1 MKGERGMQRVL
12 VKIAVVVVA
21 VFAVT
26 SGCALFEDERTAKG
40 RKLYH
45 HYCMHCHG
53 ESGRQQEGFNWGRMP
68 DPRPRDLS
76 ESASMSTFSDKEI
89 FDTISRNMRD
99 TSLQAVLDDEN
110 YFAVPTMPTFKYT
123 LSEEELWAV
132 VGYVRTLHGGSLT
145 FDVEGRM
152 AELEA
157 QFQAASAEHDQATQV
172 MEEALEKQE
181 VEESARAAA
190 EEEAEEAAEEAARAA
205 AEGEAEED
213 DEDMDMED
221 DEDDLEEDEEEE
233 EEIVLPEEEAY
244 EKVAESFE
252 AAKAAWENFSKRPR
266 VSQISRPDLTMAEPE
281 RVTLQDEGKNL
292 YFNKYGCNG
301 CHSIGDV
308 GGLVGPALDRA
319 GFRLNDTWVYRWV
332 RYPQGMKKHTRMPN
346 LGLDDHDA
354 RALTAYLETLR
365 APKPDKPIPPME

>member
-1 MKGERGMQRVL
+1 MKGEQGMQRVL
-12 VKIAVVVVA
+12 GKVAVVVVA
-21 VFAVT
+21 VFAMT

-40 RKLYH
+40 RKLYS

-53 ESGRQQEGFNWGRMP
+53 ENGRQQEGFNWGRMP

-76 ESASMSTFSDKEI
+76 EDAAMSTFSDKEI
-89 FDTISRNMRD
+89 FDTISRDMRD
-99 TSLQAVLDDEN
+99 TSLQEVLDDEN
-110 YFAVPTMPTFKYT
+110 YFAVSTMPTFKYT

-145 FDVEGRM
+145 FDVEGRK
-152 AELEA
+152 AELES
-157 QFQAASAEHDQATQV
+157 QLQAATAEHDQAKQV
-172 MEEALEKQE
+172 MEEALAKQ
-181 VEESARAAA
+181 
-190 EEEAEEAAEEAARAA
+190 EAEEDARA
-205 AEGEAEED
+205 EAEED

-221 DEDDLEEDEEEE
+221 EEDDLEDYEEEE

-252 AAKAAWENFSKRPR
+252 VVKTAWENFSKRPKM
-266 VSQISRPDLTMAEPE
+266 SQIARPNLTATEEE
-281 RVTLQDEGKNL
+281 RAALQDKGKNL

-301 CHSIGDV
+301 CHSIGDT

-354 RALTAYLETLR
+354 RAVTAYLETLR
-365 APKPDKPIPPME
+365 APKPDKPIPPPE

>member
-1 MKGERGMQRVL
+1 MQRVL
-12 VKIAVVVVA
+12 VKVAVVVVA

-89 FDTISRNMRD
+89 FDTISRDMRD
-99 TSLQAVLDDEN
+99 TSLQEVLDDEN

-123 LSEEELWAV
+123 LSEGEQWAV

-145 FDVEGRM
+145 FDVDGRM
-152 AELEA
+152 AELESR
-157 QFQAASAEHDQATQV
+157 FQAASAEHDQAQPGHGRSAGKTGS
-172 MEEALEKQE
+172 EE
-181 VEESARAAA
+181 RAAA
-190 EEEAEEAAEEAARAA
+190 EEEAEEAARAA
-205 AEGEAEED
+205 AEEEAEED

-252 AAKAAWENFSKRPR
+252 AAKTAWENFSKRPKMT
-266 VSQISRPDLTMAEPE
+266 QISRPDLTMVEQE
-281 RVTLQDEGKNL
+281 KVD
-292 YFNKYGCNG
+292 
-301 CHSIGDV
+301 
-308 GGLVGPALDRA
+308 PAR
-319 GFRLNDTWVYRWV
+319 
-332 RYPQGMKKHTRMPN
+332 
-346 LGLDDHDA
+346 
-354 RALTAYLETLR
+354 
-365 APKPDKPIPPME
+365 